1 MIMRIVEDHN
11 RIRVIL
17 KELTMNMVITTTGR
31 VNPSPEAINKT
42 MIGTVKI
49 IAVPTLIAQILAITS
64 FRNHLVVSI

>member
-31 VNPSPEAINKT
+31 GNPSLEAINKT

-49 IAVPTLIAQILAITS
+49 TAVPTLIAQILAITS